1 MTSGIVM
8 LGAQT
13 SVVNLPGE
21 TNGYAPAFGRTECII
36 SRVTIGKRDPAPSNA
51 SDLEAFSH

>member
-36 SRVTIGKRDPAPSNA
+36 SRVTSLGKVA
-51 SDLEAFSH
+51 SHLAQLLT